1 MAPGVNVL
9 SSALRSCRGP
19 RSVYTSDRKGFTVTP
34 VGTRQGRA
42 ASGQPCT
49 ECGIPIRDPGN
60 ANAGLCH
67 KHNPDRPAAR
77 AAQQRRRR
85 YATTAPPI
93 RLTPPEAHWLHAAM
107 VTVTIAENSLR
118 RSPNNETV
126 RAILNALDNL
136 HDELDPALA
145 ETTAVLLAYPS
156 GTPRRPS

>member
-9 SSALRSCRGP
+9 SSALRSCCGP

-34 VGTRQGRA
+34 AGTRQGRT

-67 KHNPDRPAAR
+67 KHNPDRTAAR

-126 RAILNALDNL
+126 LALLAALDSL
-136 HDELDPALA
+136 HRELDPALD
-145 ETTAVLLAYPS
+145 EISVVLKAYPS
-156 GTPRRPS
+156 GVPARPK